1 MDAASCLPNE
11 LIVMLDKCVDSAG
24 EAGKPF
30 RFWMTVGLVVRF
42 RVLVDFM
49 AGITHRGVI
58 LGLDIG
64 DARIGVAISDELG
77 IAAHPL
83 CTITRKNRKVDLAA
97 LHALID
103 THRVEQ
109 IVIGLPLRLNGEIG
123 IQAQKVQKFAAVL
136 ERTSNLPISFWD
148 ERFTTIEA
156 EQILQETKKR
166 RKKRKRIIDQVAAV
180 LILDGYLEQSQNRL

>member
-1 MDAASCLPNE
+1 
-11 LIVMLDKCVDSAG
+11 LDDG
-24 EAGKPF
+24 
-30 RFWMTVGLVVRF
+30 RFGRSI

-103 THRVEQ
+103 AHGVEQ

-123 IQAQKVQKFAAVL
+123 IQAQKV
-136 ERTSNLPISFWD
+136 
-148 ERFTTIEA
+148 
-156 EQILQETKKR
+156 KK
-166 RKKRKRIIDQVAAV
+166 ICCGFGAYI
-180 LILDGYLEQSQNRL
+180 QSADFFLG

>member
-1 MDAASCLPNE
+1 
-11 LIVMLDKCVDSAG
+11 
-24 EAGKPF
+24 
-30 RFWMTVGLVVRF
+30 
-42 RVLVDFM
+42 M
-49 AGITHRGVI
+49 AVI

-83 CTITRKNRKVDLAA
+83 CTITRKNRQVDLAT
-97 LHALID
+97 LNSLID
-103 THRVEQ
+103 THGVEE

-123 IQAQKVQKFAAVL
+123 IQAQKVKKFAAVL
-136 ERTSNLPISFWD
+136 ERTFNLPISFLD
-148 ERFTTIEA
+148 ERFTTVEA
-156 EQILQETKKR
+156 EQILQQTKKR